1 MGKKDQEETKTPSK
15 TPSKAKNEVSY
26 EERVKNVHKSCRPL
40 GSKKQ
45 TKKVYKLIKKCTAA
59 KKMRRG
65 VREVVKSLRKGV
77 RGVCVLAGDVSPL
90 DVISHLP
97 VFCEEK
103 DVPYLFVPS
112 RQDLGSAAL
121 SKRPTSAI
129 LIPTPKS
136 GWKHK
141 DLFDEVESEVRGQA

>member
-1 MGKKDQEETKTPSK
+1 MGKKDMEESKTPTKTPSK
-15 TPSKAKNEVSY
+15 TTKAVSY
-26 EERVKNVHKSCRPL
+26 EDRVKNVHPSCKPL
-40 GSKKQ
+40 SSRKQ

-77 RGVCVLAGDVSPL
+77 RGVCILAGDVSPL

-103 DVPYLFVPS
+103 DVPYVFVPS
-112 RQDLGSAAL
+112 RQDLGAAAL

-129 LIPTPKS
+129 LLPTPKS

-141 DLFDEVESEVRGQA
+141 DLFDEVEGEVRNQE